1 MQLWDPLPLEENPAE
16 APQRRFVGHDAERPV
31 DDETAEA
38 AESCAWDLHD
48 PRRWGLSAEA
58 LASVGERLYEFWL
71 RFRDCFRTRTRDTS
85 AHAYHYLRGQLTMD
99 TERNFANMAR
109 NITGDDGQALQH
121 FMSNSPW
128 SGQAVFGQ
136 IQAEI
141 KATEALAQGSTLIL
155 DESADEK
162 AGTHN
167 AGASRQYNGRM
178 GKVDVC
184 RVDTCLTYANGG
196 LWAMVDGELFLPD
209 EWFGAAFAQLR
220 HELGIPQERTFETK
234 IALGL
239 KMLKRVKANGVPFDL
254 LACDAL
260 YGRDSQFRAD
270 VDTTGVLY
278 AVQVPADTNVY
289 VSEPHVGV
297 PEKRGKRGRPR
308 TRLHVLSRQRPHEVR
323 ALARAPQTVWQQV
336 VVRHTERGRL
346 AADFAV
352 QRVWTVAAGKMP
364 RAEWLVIRRDTEG
377 DCAYTLLNAPEDAPH
392 ERLIAWSCRRYF
404 IERTFE
410 DAKTEIGWDEFQA
423 QKYRAGEHHLAL
435 TAAAL
440 WFVAQTKLAW
450 AQASP
455 RDPALARQLAVE
467 VLPALSTANVREL
480 LKAVFPLPQLTLEQ
494 ATELVIMHLV
504 HRARSTSSRLKSQ
517 VKPHDSS

>member
-1 MQLWDPLPLEENPAE
+1 MPPWDTLPLEHRSAG
-16 APQRRFVGHDAERPV
+16 APQRQFVGQYGERSA
-31 DDETAEA
+31 DNEIAEA
-38 AESCAWDLHD
+38 AESCVWDLYA
-48 PRRWGLSAEA
+48 PSRWGLSAEA
-58 LASVGERLYEFWL
+58 ISTVGERLYEFWL
-71 RFRDCFRTRTRDTS
+71 RFRDCFKTRTRDTS
-85 AHAYHYLRGQLTMD
+85 ANAYNYLRGQLTMD
-99 TERNFANMAR
+99 NERNFANMAR
-109 NITGDDGQALQH
+109 NMTGDDGQALQH

-128 SGQAVFGQ
+128 AGQAVFGQ

-141 KATEALAQGSTLIL
+141 KATAVLAQGSTLIL

-196 LWAMVDGELFLPD
+196 LWAMVDGELFLPE
-209 EWFGAAFAQLR
+209 EWCGAAFAQR
-220 HELGIPQERTFETK
+220 RTELGIPAERRFETQLQ
-234 IALGL
+234 LGL
-239 KMLKRVKANGVPFDL
+239 KMVKRVKAHGLPFDL

-270 VDTTGVLY
+270 VDAAGVWY
-278 AVQVPADTNVY
+278 AAQVPADTHVY
-289 VSEPHVGV
+289 LSEPRVGV
-297 PEKRGKRGRPR
+297 PERRGKRGRPR

-323 ALARAPQTVWQQV
+323 ALAHHPQTVWQQV

-346 AADFAV
+346 AADFAL
-352 QRVWTVAAGKMP
+352 QRVWTVAGGTRP
-364 RAEWLVIRRDTEG
+364 QAEWLVIRRDAEG
-377 DCAYTLLNAPEDAPH
+377 DCSYTLLNAPEDAPH
-392 ERLIAWSCRRYF
+392 EHLIAWSCRRYF
-404 IERTFE
+404 AERTFE

-423 QKYRAGEHHLAL
+423 QKYRAWEHHLAL

-440 WFVAQTKLAW
+440 WFIAQTKLAW
-450 AQASP
+450 AQAYP
-455 RDPALARQLAVE
+455 RDPELARQLAVE

-494 ATELVIMHLV
+494 ATGLVIMHLV
-504 HRARSTSSRLKSQ
+504 NRARSTSSRLKSQ
-517 VKPHDSS
+517 MKLHDSS